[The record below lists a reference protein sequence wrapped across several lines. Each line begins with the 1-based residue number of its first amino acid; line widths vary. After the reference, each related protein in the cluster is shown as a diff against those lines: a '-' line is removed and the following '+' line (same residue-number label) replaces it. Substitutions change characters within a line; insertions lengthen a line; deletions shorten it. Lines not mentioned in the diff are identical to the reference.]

1 MKSVD
6 SPTCGMFY
14 LRAIFL
20 IPLSV
25 LLCCG
30 ALMAAEPTTPM
41 AAAEVRMHNGRSL
54 IFVNGRPLSMAAYS
68 PVAGRR
74 PELFRN
80 QSARFSQ
87 HRLGFYLVS
96 PATGVLPE
104 GEDYEFT
111 PSLFWRGNE
120 ITGEPLLPPDCDLDK
135 DVAHIMDGDPDA
147 WIFLRAC
154 PNEPRSWRDLN
165 PDELF
170 VNDEGKRLDTPSLA
184 SDLYAEMRARETAA
198 WIGWCEGRPWAHR
211 IIGYWNGDRVEGSHQ
226 PVIDGWL
233 FDHSPVMLA
242 KWRAYLKKKYVTIE
256 ALRAAHGN
264 PAADFE
270 NYDTPRDANR
280 GPVAELEKRPFW
292 PCPPEV
298 RDYLEL
304 TRDLYHQRLRK
315 LSDDT
320 IAACRGRKRVLVHDC
335 LKQWMQGWSNVGFF
349 DPVKSWPLAFP
360 DILAGSG
367 HVSVA
372 GLLDLPGIS
381 GLVTPHD
388 YQARGIGGVYEN
400 EGISDSAVLR
410 GKLFLS
416 EMDTRSWTGTDVCF
430 PARDLAEFKAI
441 TWRNLATGW
450 TRGFHCYWMDVYQ
463 DWFADPAM
471 HSEVIAPQV
480 RAIRQSS
487 EWEHATEPG
496 IAVIIDDSSALDA
509 DPRGNYLN
517 EAVLWEVRQGLA
529 RCGVPHRIYLLDD
542 LALDNFPPH
551 RVFWFPN
558 LFHCDARKMALLK
571 KVVMRDGRVAV
582 WGPASGI
589 NNGMAASATSAG
601 ALTGFRMEL
610 IQANLPRRV
619 LFSDF
624 THPATA
630 GVDPAAIFGGALA
643 YGPTLLPLD
652 GQRLGEAW
660 VHRGLARA
668 GLATKEFGRGAG
680 LGRGAEDW
688 ASVFTIAHDLPADFW
703 RGLARWAGAHVW
715 CESND
720 VLMAD
725 RSIVALHSLKPGPR
739 TLRLPRR
746 CDVFDVI
753 TDQQIAVDVESIQ
766 WIAPA
771 GPQTR
776 VFHLKER

>member
-1 MKSVD
+1 MKLS
-6 SPTCGMFY
+6 F
-14 LRAIFL
+14 
-20 IPLSV
+20 PLLGCV
-25 LLCCG
+25 LSFTILPASG
-30 ALMAAEPTTPM
+30 QVAPAP
-41 AAAEVRMHNGRSL
+41 AAAEVRVHHGRPT
-54 IFVNGRPLSMAAYS
+54 IVVNGEPLPMAAYS

-80 QSARFSQ
+80 QSARFFK

-96 PATGVLPE
+96 PPSGVLPA
-104 GEDYEFT
+104 GEEYEFT

-120 ITGEPLLPPDCDLDK
+120 ITGEPMLPPDCDLDK
-135 DVAHIMDGDPDA
+135 DVAHIVDGDPEA

-154 PNEPRSWRDLN
+154 PSEPRSWRDLN

-170 VNDEGKRLDTPSLA
+170 VNDEGQRLDTPSLA
-184 SDLYAEMRARETAA
+184 SNLYAEMRGRETAA

-242 KWRAYLKKKYVTIE
+242 KWRGFLRQKYGTVE
-256 ALRAAHGN
+256 ALRTAHAN

-270 NYDTPRDANR
+270 SYDTPRDANR
-280 GPVAELEKRPFW
+280 GTVAELEKRPFW

-304 TRDLYHQRLRK
+304 TRDLYHQRLK
-315 LSDDT
+315 QLSDDT
-320 IAACRGRKRVLVHDC
+320 VAACRGRKRVLVHDC

-349 DPVKSWPLAFP
+349 DPAKSWPLAFP

-372 GLLDLPGIS
+372 GLLDHPGIS
-381 GLVTPHD
+381 GLITPHD

-400 EGISDSAVLR
+400 EGVSDSTVLR

-416 EMDTRSWTGTDVCF
+416 EMDTRSWTGTDACF

-480 RAIRQSS
+480 RALRQSL
-487 EWEHATEPG
+487 EWDHATEPG
-496 IAVIIDDSSALDA
+496 IAVIIDDSAALDA

-529 RCGVPHRIYLLDD
+529 RCGVPHRIHLLDD
-542 LALDNFPPH
+542 LARPDFPPH

-558 LFHCDARKMALLK
+558 LFRCDARKRALLE

-589 NNGMAASATSAG
+589 SDGTRASAASAG
-601 ALTGFRMEL
+601 DLTGFKFEL
-610 IQANLPRRV
+610 ISANQPRRV
-619 LFSDF
+619 LVSDF

-630 GVDPAAIFGGALA
+630 GVDAGAVFGGPLA
-643 YGPTLLPLD
+643 YGPVLVPLD
-652 GQRLGEAW
+652 GRRLGEAW
-660 VHRGLARA
+660 IHRGLVRS
-668 GLATKEFGRGAG
+668 GLSVIEFGRGAG
-680 LGRGAEDW
+680 LGKGADDW
-688 ASVFTIAHDLPADFW
+688 ASVFTTAHGLPADLW

-720 VLMAD
+720 VLVAD
-725 RSIVALHSLKPGPR
+725 HSVVALHTLKPGPR
-739 TLRLPRR
+739 VIHLPCRG
-746 CDVFDVI
+746 DV
-753 TDQQIAVDVESIQ
+753 VDVLTDKPHAQDTERIE
-766 WIAPA
+766 WTAPA
-771 GPQTR
+771 GPDTR
-776 VFHLKER
+776 VFRMK